1 MLLRSWQEKIIS
13 DFPEIIKRYKK
24 FILKAPTG
32 AGKTILASEIVER
45 FYKSKKVVVLCHRL
59 VLLEQLERALSKKHK
74 VYKLSVSDEGAAFK
88 GYDVLLSTH
97 IRAKQV
103 IIDAIPKADLIIVD
117 EAHRVSP
124 NGTGYK
130 KILEEFEKKG
140 KEKASLIGLTATP
153 ERRTGDQRLRHHEAR
168 KLQLSCL

>member
-1 MLLRSWQEKIIS
+1 M
-13 DFPEIIKRYKK
+13 
-24 FILKAPTG
+24 
-32 AGKTILASEIVER
+32 
-45 FYKSKKVVVLCHRL
+45 VLTM
-59 VLLEQLERALSKKHK
+59 VQLERALSKKHK

-130 KILEEFEKKG
+130 KILEEFKNTNSPLYKFLLNKWYIDELYIKIFVNPTKK
-140 KEKASLIGLTATP
+140 IGSFFWNINNFCFKFFFMIVKNIIYTIYKQI
-153 ERRTGDQRLRHHEAR
+153 DNIFIIF
-168 KLQLSCL
+168 